1 MCIMFRKVRFAQVVV
16 SNDVENGERTIVVV
30 IVLVVLAEIHHYIE
44 QKNDILSKK
53 SMKILKS
60 F

>member
-1 MCIMFRKVRFAQVVV
+1 MNMFI
-16 SNDVENGERTIVVV
+16 SS
-30 IVLVVLAEIHHYIE
+30 LCEIHHYIE